1 MPAEALPFEPI
12 YLETWRSGRLEEI
25 VARAREE
32 LAECRACPRNCGID
46 RMAGRTAAC
55 YTGRHAAVSSFFPH
69 HGEEHPLRGW
79 GGSGTIF
86 FARCNLRCVFCQNW
100 DISQNKTAGQEV
112 TSTQLAAIMLRLQAQ
127 GCHNINLVTP
137 EHVAPQIVEALPEAI
152 AGGLRLPIVYNTSAY
167 DALSSLSLMEG
178 LVDIYMPDFKYWD
191 EASSRRFLRARDY
204 PQAARAAIGEMHRQ
218 VGDLQIGSSGLARRG
233 LLVRHLVMPGAL
245 EDTRSIL
252 RWLASAISPRTYVNL
267 MDQYRPAH
275 KAGEYPEL
283 RGGLNPGEFQEALRI
298 ARMEGLVRLDERASH
313 RLAF

>member
-1 MPAEALPFEPI
+1 MSTEAPPFEPA
-12 YLETWRSGRLEEI
+12 YLETWRSGRLEAK

-32 LAECRACPRNCGID
+32 LAACRACPRNCGVD

-55 YTGRHAAVSSFFPH
+55 YTGRLAAVSSFFPH
-69 HGEEHPLRGW
+69 QGEEDCLRGR

-100 DISQNKTAGQEV
+100 DISQDKSAGREV
-112 TSTQLAAIMLRLQAQ
+112 TSTQLAAIMVRLQAQ

-152 AGGLRLPIVYNTSAY
+152 ADGLRLPLVYNTSAY

-191 EASSRRFLRARDY
+191 EASSRRYLRARDY
-204 PQAARAAIGEMHRQ
+204 PEVARLAIREMHRQ
-218 VGDLQIGSSGLARRG
+218 VGDLRIGGSGLAWRG
-233 LLVRHLVMPGAL
+233 LLVRHLVMPGNL
-245 EDTRSIL
+245 EDTRAIL
-252 RWLASAISPRTYVNL
+252 RWLSSAISPRTYVNL

-275 KAGEYPEL
+275 KAGEFPEM
-283 RGGLNPGEFQEALRI
+283 RGGLSSGEFSEALRI
-298 ARMEGLVRLDERASH
+298 ARMEGLVRLDQRAS
-313 RLAF
+313 RQMPR